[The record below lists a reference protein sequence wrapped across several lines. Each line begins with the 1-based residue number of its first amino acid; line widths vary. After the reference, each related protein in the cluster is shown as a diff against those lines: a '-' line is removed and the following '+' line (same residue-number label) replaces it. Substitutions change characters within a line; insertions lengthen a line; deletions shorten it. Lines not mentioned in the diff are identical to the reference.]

1 MRSVAPKFSQ
11 EHSGNKP
18 PWLKRRIA
26 SGPAIQD
33 VLGIIK
39 NKNIHTVCQEARCP
53 NLGECFSKKTAT
65 FLILGDCCTRN
76 CRFCAVKHGAP
87 GKPDSSEPALVA
99 EAAKKMGLHYVVIT
113 SVTRDDLSDG
123 GAAIYAKT
131 IQEIRKRIPHAIV
144 EVLIP
149 DFMGQKEALR
159 RVIEASP
166 DVINHNIETVSRLYS
181 LVRPQ
186 AGYHRSLWILNKV
199 RELDPNINTKSGIML
214 GLGEKPEEIR
224 HTLQD
229 LLVAGCQILTIGQ
242 YLQPSKDHLKVERFV
257 TPEEFEYWRI
267 TARELGFRA
276 VTSGPFVRSSY
287 HAGEIY
293 RSIERSAV
301 STC

>member
-1 MRSVAPKFSQ
+1 MRSVAPKFGQ
-11 EHSGNKP
+11 EHSGKKP

-26 SGPAIQD
+26 SGAGIQD

-39 NKNIHTVCQEARCP
+39 NNNIHTVCQEARCP
-53 NLGECFSKKTAT
+53 NLGECFSRKTAT

-76 CRFCAVKHGAP
+76 CRFCAVKHSFP
-87 GKPDSSEPALVA
+87 GKPDPSEPALVA

-123 GAAIYAKT
+123 GAAIYAET
-131 IQEIRKRIPHAIV
+131 IKEIRKKIPYALV

-149 DFMGQKEALR
+149 DFMGKEEALR
-159 RVIEASP
+159 RVIIASP

-186 AGYHRSLWILNKV
+186 AGYHRSLWILSKV
-199 RELDPNINTKSGIML
+199 QELDPNIHTKSGIML
-214 GLGEKPEEIR
+214 GLGERPEEIQ

-229 LLVAGCQILTIGQ
+229 LLAAGCQILTIGQ
-242 YLQPSKDHLKVERFV
+242 YLQPSKDHLKVQRFV

-267 TARELGFRA
+267 TARELGFPV

>member
-1 MRSVAPKFSQ
+1 M
-11 EHSGNKP
+11 
-18 PWLKRRIA
+18 
-26 SGPAIQD
+26 
-33 VLGIIK
+33 
-39 NKNIHTVCQEARCP
+39 
-53 NLGECFSKKTAT
+53 
-65 FLILGDCCTRN
+65 
-76 CRFCAVKHGAP
+76 
-87 GKPDSSEPALVA
+87 
-99 EAAKKMGLHYVVIT
+99 
-113 SVTRDDLSDG
+113 TRDDLSDG

-293 RSIERSAV
+293 QSIE
-301 STC
+301 